1 MTLRCEVIS
10 VGTELLLGQIV
21 DTNASWLSKKLND
34 VGLNVLHHQT
44 VGDNANRMKAVFQ
57 QAQNRSD
64 LVIVTGGLGPTEDD
78 LTREV
83 AAELFDTSLLMD
95 KQVMNQIEQFFGDRN
110 ISMTENNRKQA
121 LHFNGGQTFE
131 NYVGMAPGL
140 AFKHQGVYWFF
151 LPGVPKEMKDIMSNG
166 IIPYLHQLGLTD
178 GKLYYRTLYF
188 QGIGESILETEL
200 LDLIQSQTNPTIAP
214 LAGDGYVMV
223 RLAAKANRKDEA
235 ADWFDELEELIRFR
249 VGEYI
254 VNQPRSKTEQ
264 VIEHFKDQKISLASC
279 ESLTGGLFSSTIV
292 DHAGVSSFY
301 YGSLITYNNQ
311 AKHVVAD
318 VPANIL
324 DEEGAV
330 SHACAKAMASGAA
343 NKLNTDVAISF
354 TGVAGPNDEDAISP
368 GTVYIGLSV
377 YGNVY
382 SKLFQFTGSREDV
395 RQAATDAGMKYLYDQ
410 FVRQ

>member
-21 DTNASWLSKKLND
+21 DTNASWLSEKLND

-44 VGDNANRMKAVFQ
+44 VGDNANRMKAVFE
-57 QAQNRSD
+57 QAQQRSD

-83 AAELFDTSLLMD
+83 AAELFDTSLLID
-95 KQVMNQIEQFFGDRN
+95 EQVMNQIEQFFGDRN

-121 LHFNGGQTFE
+121 LHFDGGHTFE

-140 AFKHQGVYWFF
+140 AFNHQGVNWFF

-166 IIPYLHQLGLTD
+166 IVPYLHQLGLTD

-200 LDLIQSQTNPTIAP
+200 LDLIQAQTNPTIAP
-214 LAGDGYVMV
+214 LAGDGYVVV
-223 RLAAKANRKDEA
+223 RLAAKANQKNEA
-235 ADWFDELEELIRFR
+235 EDWFDELEELIRFR
-249 VGEYI
+249 VGEYM

-264 VIEHFKDQKISLASC
+264 VIEHFKAQNISLASC
-279 ESLTGGLFSSTIV
+279 ESLTGGLFSSRVV

-311 AKHVVAD
+311 SKQELAN
-318 VPANIL
+318 VPATIL
-324 DEEGAV
+324 SGEGAV
-330 SHACAKAMASGAA
+330 SHACAKAMAEGAA

-354 TGVAGPNDEDAISP
+354 TGVAGPNDENGISA

-382 SKLFQFTGSREDV
+382 SKLFQFTGSRQDV
-395 RQAATDAGMKYLYDQ
+395 REAATDAGMKYLYDQ
-410 FVRQ
+410 IVRQ